1 VTQSTEQLGKTAGKD
16 EAANKATYPALLGL
30 EKSRAEARRLTDQ
43 ALAALRPFRSHGAR
57 LEEIARYLLDRE
69 Y

>member
-1 VTQSTEQLGKTAGKD
+1 MDDDNST
-16 EAANKATYPALLGL
+16 N
-30 EKSRAEARRLTDQ
+30 TDK
-43 ALAALRPFRSHGAR
+43 ALAALNPFRSHGAR